1 MKRWPIN
8 HLTADDLDAFH
19 SASLNVEAREHLEE
33 CAECRALTLED
44 QALLTALATLPAFEP
59 TPGFADRVMAE
70 VAFPQAVLVRTLRP
84 RRLALAASVI
94 VSLGTSIGWSLFNRT
109 LLLSWLDHSAA
120 GLGRAVW
127 LGVRVV
133 ATNLAEQPW
142 FAGLRGFA
150 SSTPRVALAGGGL
163 LIAYGA
169 AVYALRRLL
178 VPPSRPVPHA
188 DW

>member
-1 MKRWPIN
+1 MKQWPVN

-19 SASLNVEAREHLEE
+19 SASLSIAAREHLDE

-44 QALLTALATLPAFEP
+44 QALVRALESLPGFEP
-59 TPGFADRVMAE
+59 EAGFSDRVMAR
-70 VAFPQAVLVRTLRP
+70 VALSRP
-84 RRLALAASVI
+84 VPARFRVPRLALAASVFVVLGASI
-94 VSLGTSIGWSLFNRT
+94 VWSLFNRT
-109 LLLSWLDHSAA
+109 LLLSWLDQAA
-120 GLGRAVW
+120 AQVGQALW

-133 ATNLAEQPW
+133 ATNLTEQPW

-150 SSTPRVALAGGGL
+150 SSTGRVVFAGAGL